1 MWIHSDELFKNVV
14 GMMDVL
20 NGPDVYPK
28 ELVNA
33 LRDLHEGKTKHDYN
47 TMYSIR
53 GYIVQR
59 GWVGVRPDAPQTVK
73 DEWMEFW
80 TALSKNPLINH

>member
-1 MWIHSDELFKNVV
+1 MWTHSNEFLKNVV

-20 NGPDVYPK
+20 DNPDIYPK
-28 ELVNA
+28 ELIDA
-33 LRDLHEGKTKHDYN
+33 LRDLHEGKTKRNYN

-53 GYIVQR
+53 GYIVHG
-59 GWVGVRPDAPQTVK
+59 GWVGVRPDAPQAVK

-80 TALSKNPLINH
+80 TSKKDNPCINF